1 MTDTGPGPHA
11 LDRSLGLWSVT
22 ASGVGII
29 VGAGIYVLVGA
40 ATERAGGRVWM
51 SFVIAA
57 VLSALTSLSYVEL
70 AAMFPRAGAEY
81 EYARHVAPPSVAFV
95 TGWMMVAGLFVAAAA
110 VSLGFARYLEYFVG
124 VDRRAGALMLI
135 VAVTAVAVSGI
146 RRSARMTILLSLV
159 QVGGLVLVIAAG
171 WSHVGDADLLAGPGG
186 AGGVLSGAAL
196 VFFAFIGFDEVITL
210 AEETRDPVRVIPRA
224 LMLALGISSLLYVL
238 VAVVSVSV
246 VGADALAA
254 SPRPVA
260 SVLEHLMGGTGE
272 TVLASIALIATTNTT
287 LLCLTASSRL
297 MFGMASEGALPR
309 PVAKVSARTRAPVT
323 AVFIAGGCAACIAL
337 VGDLTT
343 VAGVTDFAV
352 YLEFVAVNLTVIA
365 LRFTMPGHARPFRI
379 PWCIRGV
386 PVPPVLGLA
395 AVALMVPSLG
405 TTTLLLGLAAVGF
418 GAVAYPVI
426 GRRRAP

>member
-1 MTDTGPGPHA
+1 MTDPGPRPPA

-40 ATERAGGRVWM
+40 AADRAGGRVWM
-51 SFVIAA
+51 SFVLAA
-57 VLSALTSLSYVEL
+57 VLSALTSLSYIEL

-95 TGWMMVAGLFVAAAA
+95 TGWMMVVGLFVAAAA
-110 VSLGFARYLEYFVG
+110 VSLGFARYLEYFVD
-124 VDRRAGALMLI
+124 VDRRIGAVLLI
-135 VAVTAVAVSGI
+135 ASVTAVAFSGI
-146 RRSARMTILLSLV
+146 RRSARMTVLLSLV
-159 QVGGLVLVIAAG
+159 QVGGLLLVIVAG
-171 WSHVGDADLLAGPGG
+171 WSHVGDVDLLSGPGG

-210 AEETRDPVRVIPRA
+210 SEETRDPVRTIPRA
-224 LMLALGISSLLYVL
+224 LLLALGISSLLYVL

-246 VGADALAA
+246 IGAGALAS

-260 SVLEHLMGGTGE
+260 SVLEHLLGDTGE
-272 TVLASIALIATTNTT
+272 TVLASVALIATTNTT

-297 MFGMASEGALPR
+297 MYGMASEGALPR
-309 PVAKVSARTRAPVT
+309 PVARVSGRTRTPVT
-323 AVFIAGGCAACIAL
+323 AIVIAGSCAMAIAL

-365 LRFTMPGHARPFRI
+365 LRFTMPMQPRPFRI
-379 PWCIRGV
+379 NWNVRGV
-386 PVPPVLGLA
+386 PVTPVLGLMT
-395 AVALMVPSLG
+395 VALMIPSLG
-405 TTTLLLGLAAVGF
+405 ITTLLLGLVAVAL
-418 GAVAYPVI
+418 GAVAYVVI
-426 GRRRAP
+426 GRGAAA

>member
-1 MTDTGPGPHA
+1 MTDTGPGPPA
-11 LDRSLGLWSVT
+11 LDRTLGLWSVT

-57 VLSALTSLSYVEL
+57 VLSALTSLSYIEL

-81 EYARHVAPPSVAFV
+81 EYARYVAPPSVAFV
-95 TGWMMVAGLFVAAAA
+95 TGWMMVVGLFVAAAA

-124 VDRRAGALMLI
+124 VDRRAGALLLI
-135 VAVTAVAVSGI
+135 AAVTSVAVSGI
-146 RRSARMTILLSLV
+146 RRSARMTVLLSLL
-159 QVGGLVLVIAAG
+159 QVGGLLLVIVAG
-171 WSHVGDADLLAGPGG
+171 WSHVGEADLLDGPGG

-210 AEETRDPVRVIPRA
+210 SEETRDPVRVIPRA

-238 VAVVSVSV
+238 VALVSVSV
-246 VGADALAA
+246 IGAEALAS

-260 SVLEHLMGGTGE
+260 SVLEHLLGSAGE
-272 TVLASIALIATTNTT
+272 TLLASIALVATTNTT

-297 MFGMASEGALPR
+297 MYGMASEGALPR
-309 PVAKVSARTRAPVT
+309 PVAMVGRRTRTPVT
-323 AVFIAGGCAACIAL
+323 AVCIAGSSAAAIAL

-365 LRFTMPGHARPFRI
+365 LRFTMPGQGRPFRI
-379 PWCIRGV
+379 PCSIRRV

-395 AVALMVPSLG
+395 TVALMIPSLG
-405 TTTLLLGLAAVGF
+405 TTTLLLGLAAVAL
-418 GAVAYPVI
+418 GAVAYPVV
-426 GRRRAP
+426 GRRRSA